1 MGNSLK
7 WLSVRDDAKR
17 VRIRSTHPFYASGE
31 RVGFIASVQDQTFAS
46 VDDAEVKV
54 ALEGPSGRR
63 DIIMT
68 GQGSGRYSFDVGA
81 LVPGDYAFTGLVT
94 SRGAQIGTDKG
105 RFTVGELGLEE
116 GASTCNVSLLQVLA
130 QRTGAHMASP
140 SGIDE
145 LVRRIKADPRLRPV
159 ARTSEREYPLYH
171 LPWLI
176 IAGIL
181 AFSLEWF
188 LRKRRGLV

>member
-1 MGNSLK
+1 
-7 WLSVRDDAKR
+7 
-17 VRIRSTHPFYASGE
+17 
-31 RVGFIASVQDQTFAS
+31 
-46 VDDAEVKV
+46 
-54 ALEGPSGRR
+54 
-63 DIIMT
+63 MT

-81 LVPGDYAFTGLVT
+81 LVPGDYSFTGAVT
-94 SRGAQIGTDKG
+94 SRGAQIGIDKG

-130 QRTGAHMASP
+130 QRTGGIVVST
-140 SGIDE
+140 SGVDE
-145 LVRRIKADPRLRPV
+145 LVRLIRADPRLRPV
-159 ARTSEREYPLYH
+159 AKTSEREFPLYH

-176 IAGIL
+176 VLGIL